1 MAEADLAHALALT
14 EQTAALLGASA
25 VEGDRALGKVSVIGL
40 GVQHV
45 PGLAA
50 QTFAALESA
59 GIKIEM
65 VTTSQVR
72 ITCLVPEGRL
82 VEAARLL
89 HTAFGLDREPDE
101 EEGSVDEAEDKV
113 PVGAHRHQRAE
124 TDGVACL

>member
-1 MAEADLAHALALT
+1 M
-14 EQTAALLGASA
+14 
-25 VEGDRALGKVSVIGL
+25 
-40 GVQHV
+40 

-72 ITCLVPEGRL
+72 ITCLVPEDRL

-89 HTAFGLDREPDE
+89 HTAFGLDGELDE
-101 EEGSVDEAEDKV
+101 DEAPVETKEKV